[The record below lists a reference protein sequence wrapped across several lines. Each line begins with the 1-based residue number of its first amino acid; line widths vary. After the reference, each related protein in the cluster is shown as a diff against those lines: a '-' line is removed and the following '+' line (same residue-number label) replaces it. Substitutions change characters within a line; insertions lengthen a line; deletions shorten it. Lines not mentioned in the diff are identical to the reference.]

1 MPAVDPGMNGFV
13 TASGYYPDGQAG
25 GNVAYG
31 QAGQYGGMDGY
42 GAGQYGGMD
51 QVDGHPGGYP
61 AQYAMAN
68 NYGQQHQQYNYEEYT
83 HYPHPEVCTGLIIIN
98 IESLDDQSHNWTNRD
113 IVK

>member
-25 GNVAYG
+25 GNAAYG
-31 QAGQYGGMDGY
+31 QAGQYGGMEGY

-61 AQYAMAN
+61 GQYGVAN
-68 NYGQQHQQYNYEEYT
+68 NYGQQQYNYEEYT
-83 HYPHPEVCTGLIIIN
+83 HYPHPEVETTVVAANPG
-98 IESLDDQSHNWTNRD
+98 
-113 IVK
+113 